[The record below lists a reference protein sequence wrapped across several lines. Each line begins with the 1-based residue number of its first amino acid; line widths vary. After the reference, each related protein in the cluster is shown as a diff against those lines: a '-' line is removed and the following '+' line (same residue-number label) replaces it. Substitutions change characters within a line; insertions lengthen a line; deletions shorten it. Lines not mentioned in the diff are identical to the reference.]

1 MLLIVD
7 LNEADVI
14 CKVFYMPQNAAG
26 AKTVIDPCNRLFLPQ
41 KCEEAISLR
50 YVSTN
55 TFRPFDVFLLCNI

>member
-1 MLLIVD
+1 
-7 LNEADVI
+7 
-14 CKVFYMPQNAAG
+14 MPKNAAR